1 MSGIDELR
9 NLLREVTSELMEVEQ
24 KLSRKESGIQEKLN
38 LENMKLMKGKEH
50 TLTVYKEQMASSERK
65 AERDKQ
71 LIREKIA
78 ILESKILEIDAN
90 YQNMVDRHYMP
101 SINALYEK
109 TSVDISGVK
118 LPFSFHE
125 LTGRKKQLQAKK
137 ETLTL
142 TIKNA
147 EELEEKTLKE
157 KYEAEKQRIF
167 GEAQSV
173 KHQVK
178 KPVKQV
184 KHVSVKLPGETI
196 PKEDDFSR
204 FKREEFLRASE
215 SWYKKQRQIICGEI
229 PLPSKYDPYW
239 TSEAQACMEPGE
251 YASYAPHGGLYT
263 YTSMRLKDASEV

>member
-9 NLLREVTSELMEVEQ
+9 TLLREVDTELLDVEQ
-24 KLSRKESGIQEKLN
+24 KLKIKESGIQEKQTV
-38 LENMKLMKGKEH
+38 ENRKSIKGKEH
-50 TLTVYKEQMASSERK
+50 SVRIFREQMASSERK
-65 AERDKQ
+65 AEREKFE
-71 LIREKIA
+71 LRVRIELLEKKIRD
-78 ILESKILEIDAN
+78 IDEH
-90 YQNMVDRHYMP
+90 YEHLVQNHYTP
-101 SINALYEK
+101 SINALLEK
-109 TSVDISGVK
+109 PVEMK
-118 LPFSFHE
+118 LPIAIHE
-125 LTGRKKQLQAKK
+125 LTARKKQLQSKK

-142 TIKNA
+142 TIKNT
-147 EELEEKTLKE
+147 EELEQIQLKE

-167 GEAQSV
+167 GEVQSL
-173 KHQVK
+173 KQQTK

-184 KHVSVKLPGETI
+184 KHVSLKLSEETI

-215 SWYKKQRQIICGEI
+215 VWYKKQRQIICGEI